1 MSKKIEAENSAEEL
15 NFEKALEELE
25 TIVDKLEKG
34 GLSLDQTL
42 EEFSRGMKLLKF
54 CHDKLDK
61 AEKKVEI
68 MLKEDDEF
76 TEEKAFSDEIEV
88 E

>member
-1 MSKKIEAENSAEEL
+1 MSKEKENEKVAEDL
-15 NFEKALEELE
+15 NFETALEDLE
-25 TIVDKLEKG
+25 KIVDKLEKG

-68 MLKEDDEF
+68 MLKEGDEF

-88 E
+88 D